1 MKYLSL
7 QADGGMLPH
16 ETLSTLRR
24 VKGMRFDY
32 ENAIMLFP
40 LTEHDNLQ
48 VALAAIRI
56 IVEPL
61 PRSVIAAVQLS
72 HKRDN
77 PSRIVDYDNIS
88 SSEEPIDIQKALE
101 EKAEATDKVLLTKIN
116 EKLLKAL
123 APFQREGVL
132 FTVNNNGRALIA
144 DEMGLGKPIFTWT
157 CICFSL
163 TYALLAF
170 MYSYYVLHCTYW
182 TARTLPAYSYE
193 MKTSLSFLICNLNN

>member
-1 MKYLSL
+1 MSDITVIMKYLSL

-24 VKGMRFDY
+24 VRGMRFDY
-32 ENAIMLFP
+32 ENEIMLFP

-132 FTVNNNGRALIA
+132 FTVNNNVSFNFLKISHFNALSFRT
-144 DEMGLGKPIFTWT
+144 LSLLS
-157 CICFSL
+157 CIYI
-163 TYALLAF
+163 TY
-170 MYSYYVLHCTYW
+170 C
-182 TARTLPAYSYE
+182 TARTLPAYSKRLDYFS
-193 MKTSLSFLICNLNN
+193 TDTNN

>member
-1 MKYLSL
+1 
-7 QADGGMLPH
+7 MLPH

-77 PSRIVDYDNIS
+77 PSRIVDYDNPS
-88 SSEEPIDIQKALE
+88 SSEEPIDVQKALE
-101 EKAEATDKVLLTKIN
+101 EKAEATDKVLSTKIN

-144 DEMGLGKPIFTWT
+144 DEMGLGKSSSTRI
-157 CICFSL
+157 
-163 TYALLAF
+163 
-170 MYSYYVLHCTYW
+170 
-182 TARTLPAYSYE
+182 
-193 MKTSLSFLICNLNN
+193 

>member
-1 MKYLSL
+1 MSDITVIMKYLSL

-24 VKGMRFDY
+24 VRGMRFDY
-32 ENAIMLFP
+32 ENEIMLFP

-144 DEMGLGKPIFTWT
+144 DEMGLGKLQF
-157 CICFSL
+157 FENKSL
-163 TYALLAF
+163 QRIILPHTLLAF
-170 MYSYYVLHCTYW
+170 MYLYYLLHCTHPP
-182 TARTLPAYSYE
+182 RIL
-193 MKTSLSFLICNLNN
+193 KTS

>member
-1 MKYLSL
+1 
-7 QADGGMLPH
+7 MLPH

-77 PSRIVDYDNIS
+77 PSRIVDYDNPS

-144 DEMGLGKPIFTWT
+144 DEMGLGK
-157 CICFSL
+157 S
-163 TYALLAF
+163 
-170 MYSYYVLHCTYW
+170 SS
-182 TARTLPAYSYE
+182 AR
-193 MKTSLSFLICNLNN
+193 I

>member
-1 MKYLSL
+1 
-7 QADGGMLPH
+7 MLPN

-77 PSRIVDYDNIS
+77 PSRVVDYDNNS
-88 SSEEPIDIQKALE
+88 SSVEPIDIQKALE

-144 DEMGLGKPIFTWT
+144 DEMGLGGSHRLHIDMHNPHTDYKIIHRPACIPTMCCT
-157 CICFSL
+157 CTCSVCIML
-163 TYALLAF
+163 
-170 MYSYYVLHCTYW
+170 
-182 TARTLPAYSYE
+182 R
-193 MKTSLSFLICNLNN
+193 NLNAVIIFQLTF